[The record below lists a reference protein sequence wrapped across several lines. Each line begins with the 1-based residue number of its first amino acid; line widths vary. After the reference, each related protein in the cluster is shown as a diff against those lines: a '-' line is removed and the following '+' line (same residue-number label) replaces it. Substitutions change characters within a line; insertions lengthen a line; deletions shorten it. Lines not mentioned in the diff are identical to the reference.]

1 MRMLAL
7 AATIGAGLTLGGV
20 AAAEQWNDPNG
31 RLTFNAP
38 SGWRVQPRNAPAG
51 TTVVLAFN
59 PTNDCYL
66 FGAPNPSTANAS
78 ATAARNATA
87 PLAPEAWTSAAGVIR
102 DFFEGSPAVLVSQSV
117 DTSGFWPVQ
126 RAELRGP
133 SKTVYGA
140 ILSRPGAEIR
150 AFCAGSNSAAAYD
163 SIFASLGHPNDAT
176 WQSQANE
183 QAAARAAQEQA
194 AAEAAAQQQAQQAQ
208 EQQQQPGETERDR
221 RRRNRDPSRDH

>member
-7 AATIGAGLTLGGV
+7 AAVIGAGLTVGGI
-20 AAAEQWNDPNG
+20 ASAEQWTDPNG

-38 SGWRVQPRNAPAG
+38 SGWRVQPRNAGAQ
-51 TTVVLAFN
+51 TAVLAFN
-59 PTNDCYL
+59 PTNDCYF
-66 FGAPNPSTANAS
+66 FGLSNPNNTGNAAS
-78 ATAARNATA
+78 IRNATA
-87 PLAPEAWTSAAGVIR
+87 PLSPDAWVTAASPVR
-102 DFFEGSPAVLVSQSV
+102 DFFEGSPATFVSQSV

-140 ILSRPGAEIR
+140 IIARPGAEIR
-150 AFCAGSNSAAAYD
+150 AFCSGASSASAYD
-163 SIFASLGHPNDAT
+163 SIFSSLGHPNDAT
-176 WQSQANE
+176 WQGEANA

-208 EQQQQPGETERDR
+208 QQQPQGETERDR
-221 RRRNRDPSRDH
+221 RRRNRDPGRDHD